1 MAPRFEPRANMED
14 LEASFLDKK
23 KKESTK
29 WKDGV
34 FYYTLCS
41 AHALAFCIALV
52 LSFSLFNSLSLY
64 IYTLCTT
71 FLLFLCDSILCN
83 DSFYVLW
90 MIKVD

>member
-1 MAPRFEPRANMED
+1 MED

-64 IYTLCTT
+64 IYIVYNFPLV
-71 FLLFLCDSILCN
+71 LMR
-83 DSFYVLW
+83 FYFVQ
-90 MIKVD
+90 

>member
-1 MAPRFEPRANMED
+1 MTRMAPRFEPRENMED

-41 AHALAFCIALV
+41 AYALAFCIALV
-52 LSFSLFNSLSLY
+52 LSFSLSFNFFY
-64 IYTLCTT
+64 IYIVYNFPLVLMRFY
-71 FLLFLCDSILCN
+71 FLQ
-83 DSFYVLW
+83 
-90 MIKVD
+90 

>member
-1 MAPRFEPRANMED
+1 MED

-52 LSFSLFNSLSLY
+52 LSFSLSLTLSIY
-64 IYTLCTT
+64 IYIVYNFPLV
-71 FLLFLCDSILCN
+71 LMR
-83 DSFYVLW
+83 FYFVQ
-90 MIKVD
+90 

>member
-1 MAPRFEPRANMED
+1 MED

-52 LSFSLFNSLSLY
+52 LSFSLSLTLSLSIY
-64 IYTLCTT
+64 IHCVQLSSCSYAI
-71 FLLFLCDSILCN
+71 LFCAMILFMYCG
-83 DSFYVLW
+83 
-90 MIKVD
+90 